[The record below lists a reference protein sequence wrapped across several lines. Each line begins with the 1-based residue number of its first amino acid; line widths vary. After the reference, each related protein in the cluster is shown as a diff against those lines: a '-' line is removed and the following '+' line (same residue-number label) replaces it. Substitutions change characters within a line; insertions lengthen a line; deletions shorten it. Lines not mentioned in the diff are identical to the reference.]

1 MKAEKQRAD
10 LSREL
15 DELTEKLEESG
26 GATNAQ
32 VELNRKR
39 ESELA
44 KLRSDLEAANV
55 QHEASAVQMRKK
67 HQDAVNDMGEQIDQL
82 QKAKNR
88 LEKEKQV
95 VKSEVDEAKRQ
106 TESAVAAKV
115 GYFDLG
121 ESLFGDGTEFIIFL
135 IIARLGSDVDW

>member
-115 GYFDLG
+115 GSIDWGVIYFELGRDLFYFDLYP
-121 ESLFGDGTEFIIFL
+121 D
-135 IIARLGSDVDW
+135 